1 MYFLKVVCGFKNLKA
16 GTQALKSLLF
26 VQILQFIDN
35 SDSN

>member
-16 GTQALKSLLF
+16 GTQALKI
-26 VQILQFIDN
+26 QILQFIDN